1 MFRQARSEHRKGAAL
16 VDLRSALEGNLST
29 ELDAQVLIP
38 HLSEPAEGRVVTTR
52 QIETAAR
59 NARLV

>member
-1 MFRQARSEHRKGAAL
+1 MVQRARSEHRKGAARAY
-16 VDLRSALEGNLST
+16 LRSALEGKLST
-29 ELDAQVLIP
+29 GLDAQVLIP